1 MPQLY
6 VIDTSVLLSNPKALF
21 NYQDA
26 ELVLPIV
33 VVKELEHKRNDPNLG
48 FNARSALRFLETLRG
63 DGETDLRELTPI
75 PNTTSMLRIE
85 LNHVAS
91 SRLPDVLRQ
100 DVGHDARIL
109 SVAAALAET
118 RPVILVSKDLPMR
131 LLASTIDGVKAED
144 YMGDMVPYTGYTGLV
159 EASITSEGLD
169 SLYANK
175 SLPVDAVGLPEGVEP
190 VANMGVM
197 LKSGT
202 SSSSALTVLEGDK
215 IRLIPNELE
224 AFGVHGRSAQQRIAI
239 QHLLNNDVGIVS
251 LGGPGGTGK
260 SMLALA
266 AGLEL
271 VLEQRSH
278 KKIVVF
284 RPLFPVGGQELGFLP
299 GTEGEKMHPWAAAV
313 YDALDAFCSKNVIEE
328 VMSRNLIEVLPL
340 THIRG
345 RTFTDTIMI
354 LDEAQNLE
362 RNVILTALSR
372 AGHNTRIFLNS
383 DVAQRDN
390 LRVGRYDGIASVVE
404 KLKGEK
410 LFAHIQLARSE
421 RSPIAELVTRILDE

>member
-6 VIDTSVLLSNPKALF
+6 VIDTSVLLSNPKALL
-21 NYQDA
+21 NYQEA

-33 VVKELEHKRNDPNLG
+33 VVKELEGKRNDPDLG
-48 FNARSALRFLETLRG
+48 FNARSALRFLESLRG
-63 DGETDLRELTPI
+63 EGGSDLRERTPI
-75 PNTTSMLRIE
+75 PNTTSHLRIE

-91 SRLPDVLRQ
+91 SRIPDVLRQ
-100 DVGHDARIL
+100 DGGHDARIL
-109 SVAAALAET
+109 SVAAELAENE
-118 RPVILVSKDLPMR
+118 PVILVSKDLPMR

-144 YMGDMVPYTGYTGLV
+144 YLGDTVPYTGYTGLT
-159 EASITSEGLD
+159 EGHITKD
-169 SLYANK
+169 DMDFLYSNK
-175 SLPVDAVGLPEGVEP
+175 TLPAAAVAFSGGVTPVDNTAVI
-190 VANMGVM
+190 
-197 LKSGT
+197 LKGE
-202 SSSSALTVLEGDK
+202 SSNSSAIAICKGSDL
-215 IRLIPNELE
+215 RLIHSEME
-224 AFGVHGRSAQQRIAI
+224 AFGVKGRSAQQKIAI

-271 VLEQRSH
+271 VLEQRTH

-299 GTEGEKMHPWAAAV
+299 GTEGDKMHPWAAAV
-313 YDALDAFCSKNVIEE
+313 FDALDAFCSKNVINE

-372 AGHNTRIFLNS
+372 AGYNTRIFLNS

-410 LFAHIQLARSE
+410 LFAHIQLSRSE

>member
-6 VIDTSVLLSNPKALF
+6 VIDTSVLLSNPKALTS
-21 NYQDA
+21 YQDA
-26 ELVLPIV
+26 ELILPIV
-33 VVKELEHKRNDPNLG
+33 VVKELETKRNDPNLG
-48 FNARSALRFLETLRG
+48 FNARAALRFLESLRE
-63 DGETDLRELTPI
+63 DGNTDLREQTPI
-75 PNTTSMLRIE
+75 PNMNSTIRIE

-100 DVGHDARIL
+100 DVGHDSRIL
-109 SVAAALAET
+109 SVAAALSENQ
-118 RPVILVSKDLPMR
+118 PVILVSKDLPMR
-131 LLASTIDGVKAED
+131 LLASTIDGVTAED
-144 YMGDMVPYTGYTGLV
+144 YTGDTVPYTGFTGVV
-159 EASITSEGLD
+159 EGYVTKEGMD
-169 SLYANK
+169 SLYAK
-175 SLPVDAVGLPEGVEP
+175 KRLPVASVGFVDDVKPEVNTAVLVKGETF
-190 VANMGVM
+190 N
-197 LKSGT
+197 
-202 SSSSALTVLEGDK
+202 SSAITVCDGEQL
-215 IRLIPNELE
+215 RLVPNELE
-224 AFGVHGRSAQQRIAI
+224 AFGVKGRSAQQRIAI

-284 RPLFPVGGQELGFLP
+284 RPLFAVGGQELGFLP
-299 GTEGEKMHPWAAAV
+299 GSEGEKMNPWAAAV
-313 YDALDAFCSKNVIEE
+313 YDALDAFCSKNVIDE

-345 RTFTDTIMI
+345 RTFTDTIMV

-390 LRVGRYDGIASVVE
+390 LRVGRHDGIASVVE